1 MFFEWTN
8 YDAVDYTNWARRE
21 PNNMGNGEDCVN
33 IYYYVSY
40 VTLNLHLVSVTSR
53 VVVVVVVVVEWR
65 VERQCM
71 QLTDVR
77 SVRVRTTQTVATTDR
92 RTGSGSWMRRG
103 MTSRSHPSIR
113 IYV

>member
-53 VVVVVVVVVEWR
+53 VVVVVVEWR

-92 RTGSGSWMRRG
+92 RTGS
-103 MTSRSHPSIR
+103 
-113 IYV
+113 